1 MTSGL
6 DKRVGSSIDRLK
18 GRVAVVTGAS
28 AGIGWATAKALAIE
42 GAKVIVT
49 ARRETRLREL
59 CSQIGDAGGE
69 ADLLT
74 GDASLEQTAQAA
86 IALAL
91 SRFGKLDILIN
102 NAGQGNYKQFAE
114 TTAADYD
121 ELMNAN
127 MRSSFVFSRAAV
139 PHLLQQ
145 RSGIILFISSVAGL
159 QGYAN
164 EAVYCASKFAQVG
177 FAQAIENE
185 LRPFGV
191 KVGVLCPGGVK
202 TEFAIGRG
210 RTEKSVADSYMMD
223 AAEVA
228 ESIVFACALPKN
240 MRVTQ
245 MTVRHMGEP
254 HR

>member
-1 MTSGL
+1 MDLGKLES
-6 DKRVGSSIDRLK
+6 RERLQD
-18 GRVAVVTGAS
+18 RVAVVTGAS
-28 AGIGWATAKALAIE
+28 SGIGWATAKALAVE

-49 ARRETRLREL
+49 ARREARLREL
-59 CSQIGDAGGE
+59 CSAIRDAGGE
-69 ADLLT
+69 ADFLT
-74 GDASLEQTAQAA
+74 GDASLEQTAQGA

-91 SRFGKLDILIN
+91 SRFGKLDIVIN
-102 NAGQGNYKQFAE
+102 NAGQGNYKRLAE
-114 TTAADYD
+114 TTVEEYD

-139 PHLLQQ
+139 PHLVQQ

-177 FAQAIENE
+177 FAQAIEGE

-210 RTEKSVADSYMMD
+210 RTEESVAHSYMMD

-228 ESIVFACALPKN
+228 ESIVFACVLPTN
-240 MRVTQ
+240 MRVTH

-254 HR
+254 HDS